1 VTAAPILPLHIRADV
16 MELKGIIVKLLGLS
30 IVLALVGASLPSA
43 AQATATHYQLNIPR
57 QPLDS
62 ALKDFA
68 RQTGLQVARFTDVS
82 SGTAEVGPVAG
93 TLTSEEAL
101 RTLLGQSELTYWVLR
116 DRTIAV
122 VSKQAAAPA
131 RDTASQSSTDQTAN
145 TPEDRAKQ
153 DEQKAGRSFWDRFR
167 LANVDQ
173 GTPADATSVRKESSV
188 AQKPVEIEEVVVTGI
203 RYSVESSLTA
213 KRAAIQD
220 VEVVTSE
227 DIGKL
232 PDKNVADVLQ
242 RIPGV
247 NTQSAASGEGGF
259 DENNRVSIRGTPASL
274 TQTTING
281 HAVATGDWFITDQSS
296 TAGRS
301 VSYDLLPSEM
311 VARTVVYKT
320 QSADMVEGGVA
331 GTVDLQTPRP
341 LDFKQRY
348 TASALIGGAY
358 SDLPA
363 KADPQANLLLSW
375 QNGQFGLL
383 GMGFFE
389 KRDTRRDGQEVLGYQ
404 AIPANLAAAW
414 QAANPSVPN
423 ATGAQFP
430 TLIGES
436 LFQQTRKREGGLL
449 DLQAKP
455 SDTLSFDLNVFYSH
469 LDADNRNDNPL
480 FFGSRIAPSGYKT
493 GSPVL
498 VPSSLT
504 IQNGTVTAATFPTI
518 PGQPINDSI
527 STTGIPYNTFVYDQI
542 VRPGDVSETEFID
555 LSAKWEPTDKL
566 TLDGEVGFTYGLGDT
581 PVSEVPETQGG
592 NGASFQLNGVTSPA
606 TVSFAGVNTA
616 NPNTTSL
623 GFAFGDINHTIDK
636 EAYVQLNGLVSVDS
650 GIFQSIK
657 AGFRF
662 ASHQREDNYIEKP
675 GCAICNTPYPPLPAY
690 TGGEYPANYRS
701 SIDGGGGFA
710 GNVYTYS
717 DAAILNFASTALTHG
732 FSRYYW
738 PGSYDVKENDVAF
751 YVMANIGGDHWSG
764 NFGVRFA
771 NTLEEVL
778 SNVQGGPDPIKGSLF
793 GSFTPTKIDNH
804 YFDALPSINL
814 KFDLAE
820 SLSLHFSAAQTMARP
835 DYSALGGSVALTDLN
850 DTAAGGN
857 PNLKPVRSA
866 NYDTTLAWYYAPQ
879 SLLELGLFYMDL
891 SSYVDF
897 GTYTA
902 PFFNSKN
909 GAVETYTVTAPFN
922 TTAQIK
928 GVELGWTQPLVFGFG
943 ALANLTYA
951 DGATGTGTPVVGN
964 SKYTYNIGAYFER
977 WGFSANL
984 DYTFRS
990 HYLVGLD
997 HSSLE
1002 NEDDWGNL
1010 DASATYN
1017 FSKNFALNFNVLNI
1031 TNETIKYYAANKDQ
1045 PRAFYTNGRQFYFGV
1060 RLKL

>member
-1 VTAAPILPLHIRADV
+1 MTATPILPLQVRANTI
-16 MELKGIIVKLLGLS
+16 ELKGIVVKLLGLS
-30 IVLALVGASLPSA
+30 IVLALLGASLPSA

-57 QPLDS
+57 EPLDS

-82 SGTAEVGPVAG
+82 GGAAEVGPVAG
-93 TLTSEEAL
+93 SLTPEEAL
-101 RTLLGQSELTYWVLR
+101 TTLLGETQLTYRVLSG
-116 DRTIAV
+116 RTIAIV
-122 VSKQAAAPA
+122 NKQTAPPAGAPA
-131 RDTASQSSTDQTAN
+131 SQLSTDQTAQATTADDSGN
-145 TPEDRAKQ
+145 Q
-153 DEQKAGRSFWDRFR
+153 DPQKPRGSFWNRLR
-167 LANVDQ
+167 LAQVDQ
-173 GTPADATSVRKESSV
+173 GASADTTSVRKDSSI

-203 RYSVESSLTA
+203 RYSVESSLAA
-213 KRAAIQD
+213 KRAATQD

-242 RIPGV
+242 RVPGV

-341 LDFKQRY
+341 LDFKQRL
-348 TASALIGGAY
+348 TASALLGGVY

-363 KADPQANLLLSW
+363 KADPQANVLLSW
-375 QNGQFGLL
+375 QNGQFGVL

-389 KRDTRRDGQEVLGYQ
+389 KRDTRRDGQEVLGYE

-414 QAANPSVPN
+414 QAANPALPN

-430 TLIGES
+430 TLIGEA
-436 LFQQTRKREGGLL
+436 LFEQTRKREGGLL
-449 DLQAKP
+449 DFQAKP
-455 SDTLSFDLNVFYSH
+455 TDTLSFDLNVFYSH
-469 LDADNRNDNPL
+469 MDADNINDNAL
-480 FFGSRIAPSGYKT
+480 FFGSHVTSTQY
-493 GSPVL
+493 L
-498 VPSSLT
+498 YVPSSLT
-504 IQNGTVTAATFPTI
+504 LQNGTVTAATFPTL
-518 PGQPINDSI
+518 PGQPLNDSL
-527 STTGIPYNTFVYDQI
+527 SNPRVNYNTFVYDQI

-555 LSAKWEPTDKL
+555 LSGQWQPTDKL
-566 TLDGEVGFTYGLGDT
+566 TFDGELGFTYGLGNT

-592 NGASFQLNGVTSPA
+592 NGGGYQLNGVTSPA
-606 TVSFAGVNTA
+606 TVSFAGINTA
-616 NPNTTSL
+616 DPSTAFL

-636 EAYVQLNGLVSVDS
+636 EAYVQLNGLARVDS
-650 GIFQSIK
+650 GVFQSIK

-662 ASHQREDNYIEKP
+662 ASHEREDNYIEKP
-675 GCAICNTPYPPLPAY
+675 GCAICTTSYPALPAY
-690 TGGEYPANYRS
+690 SGGEYPSNYRN

-710 GNVYTYS
+710 GNIFTYS
-717 DAAILNFASTALTHG
+717 QAAILNFASTALSHG

-738 PGSYDVKENDVAF
+738 PGAYDVKENDAAF

-778 SNVQGGPDPIKGSLF
+778 SNVGGGTDPIVGSLF
-793 GSFTPTKIDNH
+793 GAYTPTKIDNH
-804 YFDALPSINL
+804 YFDVLPSMNL
-814 KFDLAE
+814 KFDLTE
-820 SLSLHFSAAQTMARP
+820 SLSLHFSAAETMARP

-857 PNLKPVRSA
+857 PNLKPVRA
-866 NYDTTLAWYYAPQ
+866 ADYDTTLAWYYAPQ

-909 GAVETYTVTAPFN
+909 NDIENYTVTAPFN

-928 GVELGWTQPLVFGFG
+928 GVELGWTQPLLFGFG
-943 ALANLTYA
+943 ALANFTYA
-951 DGATGTGTPVVGN
+951 DGATGSGSPVVGN
-964 SKYTYNIGAYFER
+964 SKYTYNVGGYFER

-1017 FSKNFALNFNVLNI
+1017 FSRSFALNFNVLNI

>member
-1 VTAAPILPLHIRADV
+1 MTATPILPLHTRAAAMAIREIV
-16 MELKGIIVKLLGLS
+16 VKLLGLS
-30 IVLALVGASLPSA
+30 IVLTLVGASLPSA

-57 QPLDS
+57 EPLDS

-68 RQTGLQVARFTDVS
+68 RQTGLQVARFTDING
-82 SGTAEVGPVAG
+82 GTAEVGPVVG
-93 TLTSEEAL
+93 TLTPEEAL
-101 RTLLGQSELTYWVLR
+101 GTLLGSSQLTYRVLN
-116 DRTIAV
+116 DRVIAI
-122 VSKQAAAPA
+122 VSKRPAGAAASP
-131 RDTASQSSTDQTAN
+131 TSTDQTTQAKTPDDSAN
-145 TPEDRAKQ
+145 Q
-153 DEQKAGRSFWDRFR
+153 DEQKAKRSFWDRFR
-167 LANVDQ
+167 LAQVDQ
-173 GTPADATSVRKESSV
+173 RTSTDTTSVGRDSSV
-188 AQKPVEIEEVVVTGI
+188 AQKPVEVEEVVVTGI
-203 RYSVESSLTA
+203 RYSVESSLAA
-213 KRAAIQD
+213 KRAAVQD

-242 RIPGV
+242 RVPGV

-331 GTVDLQTPRP
+331 GTVDLQTPKP
-341 LDFKQRY
+341 LDFKQRF
-348 TASALIGGAY
+348 TASALLGGVY

-363 KADPQANLLLSW
+363 KTDPQANLLLSW
-375 QNGQFGLL
+375 QNGQFGVL

-389 KRDTRRDGQEVLGYQ
+389 KRDTRRDGQEVLGY
-404 AIPANLAAAW
+404 ATIPANLAAAW
-414 QAANPSVPN
+414 QAANPALPN

-430 TLIGES
+430 TLIGAS
-436 LFQQTRKREGGLL
+436 LFEQTRKREGGLL
-449 DLQAKP
+449 DFQAKP

-469 LDADNRNDNPL
+469 LDADNRNDNAL
-480 FFGSRIAPSGYKT
+480 FFGNHVTSTQY
-493 GSPVL
+493 VY

-518 PGQPINDSI
+518 PGQPLNDMI
-527 STTGIPYNTFVYDQI
+527 SNPRTNYNTFVYDQI

-555 LSAKWEPTDKL
+555 LSTQWQATDKL
-566 TLDGEVGFTYGLGDT
+566 SLDGEIGFTYGLGNT
-581 PVSEVPETQGG
+581 PVSSVPETQGG
-592 NGASFQLNGVTSPA
+592 NGGSYQLHGVTTPA
-606 TVSFAGVNTA
+606 TVNFADVNPA
-616 NPNTTSL
+616 DPNTTFL
-623 GFAFGDINHTIDK
+623 GYGFGDDNHTIDK
-636 EAYVQLNGLVSVDS
+636 ESYAQLNGLFKVDS

-657 AGFRF
+657 AGLRF
-662 ASHQREDNYIEKP
+662 ALHEREDNYIEKQ
-675 GCAICNTPYPPLPAY
+675 GCAACTTNYPALPAY
-690 TGGEYPANYRS
+690 TGGEYPNNYRG

-710 GNVYTYS
+710 GNIYTYS
-717 DAAILNFASTALTHG
+717 DAAILAWASTAISHG

-738 PGSYDVKENDVAF
+738 PGAYDVKENDAAF

-771 NTLEEVL
+771 NTREEVL
-778 SNVQGGPDPIKGSLF
+778 SNVAGGPHPIIGSLF
-793 GSFTPTKIDNH
+793 GAFTPTEIDNH
-804 YFDALPSINL
+804 YFDVLPSMNL

-820 SLSLHFSAAQTMARP
+820 NLALHVSAAETMARP

-866 NYDTTLAWYYAPQ
+866 NYDTTLAWYFAPQ

-902 PFFNSKN
+902 PFYNARNRDIENYS
-909 GAVETYTVTAPFN
+909 VTAPFN

-928 GVELGWTQPLVFGFG
+928 GVELGWTQPLYFGFG
-943 ALANLTYA
+943 ALANFTYS
-951 DGATGTGTPVVGN
+951 DGATGSSTPVVGN
-964 SKYTYNIGAYFER
+964 SKYTYNIGGYFER

-997 HSSLE
+997 HSSIE
-1002 NEDDWGNL
+1002 NEDNWGNL

-1017 FSKNFALNFNVLNI
+1017 LSRNFALNFNVLNL
-1031 TNETIKYYAANKDQ
+1031 TNETIKYYAANRDQ
-1045 PRAFYTNGRQFYFGV
+1045 PRAFYSNGRQFYFGL

>member
-1 VTAAPILPLHIRADV
+1 MTATPILPRYAHSNTRV
-16 MELKGIIVKLLGLS
+16 PRGIVVKLLGLS
-30 IVLALVGASLPSA
+30 IALVLVGASLPSE
-43 AQATATHYQLNIPR
+43 AQARATHYQLHIPR
-57 QPLDS
+57 EPLDN

-82 SGTAEVGPVAG
+82 GDTLEVGPVAG
-93 TLTSEEAL
+93 SLTPQEAL
-101 RTLLGQSELTYWVLR
+101 STLLGATQLTYRVLT

-122 VSKQAAAPA
+122 ISRPSAEPISQVSTNQTAQTQTSDDGVGQDDRRVVKSYWNRFHLARADQAAAA
-131 RDTASQSSTDQTAN
+131 DT
-145 TPEDRAKQ
+145 
-153 DEQKAGRSFWDRFR
+153 
-167 LANVDQ
+167 
-173 GTPADATSVRKESSV
+173 TSVTKDDSI
-188 AQKPVEIEEVVVTGI
+188 AQQPAQIEEVVVTGI
-203 RYSVESSLTA
+203 RYSVESSLAA
-213 KRAAIQD
+213 KRAATQD

-242 RIPGV
+242 RVPGV

-331 GTVDLQTPRP
+331 GTVDLQTPKP
-341 LDFKQRY
+341 LDFKQRI
-348 TASALIGGAY
+348 TAAALLGGVY
-358 SDLPA
+358 SDLPG
-363 KADPQANLLLSW
+363 KTDPQANLLLSW
-375 QNGQFGLL
+375 QNGQFGVL

-389 KRDTRRDGQEVLGYQ
+389 KRATRRDGQEVLGYE

-414 QAANPSVPN
+414 QAANPALPN

-430 TLIGES
+430 TLIGQA
-436 LFQQTRKREGGLL
+436 LFEQTRKREGGLL
-449 DLQAKP
+449 DFQAKP
-455 SDTLSFDLNVFYSH
+455 TDTLSFDLNVFYSH
-469 LDADNRNDNPL
+469 LDADNSNDNAL
-480 FFGSRIAPSGYKT
+480 FFGSHIAPGNYKSGTPAY
-493 GSPVL
+493 

-504 IQNGTVTAATFPTI
+504 IADGTVTAATFPTI
-518 PGQPINDSI
+518 PGQPRNDST
-527 STTGIPYNTFVYDQI
+527 SKSGIPYNTFVYDQI

-555 LSAKWEPTDKL
+555 LSGQWQPNDAL
-566 TLDGEVGFTYGLGDT
+566 TFDGELGFTYGLGNT

-592 NGASFQLNGVTSPA
+592 NGGSYQLNGVINPA
-606 TVSFAGVNTA
+606 AVSFSSINTA
-616 NPNTTSL
+616 DPSTAFL

-636 EAYVQLNGLVSVDS
+636 ETYVQLNGLYKVDS

-662 ASHQREDNYIEKP
+662 ASHEREDNYIEKP
-675 GCAICNTPYPPLPAY
+675 GCAICNTPYPALPVY
-690 TGGEYPANYRS
+690 TGGEYPSNYRG

-710 GNVYTYS
+710 GNIFTYS
-717 DAAILNFASTALTHG
+717 QAAILNFASTALTHG

-738 PGSYDVKENDVAF
+738 PGSYDVKENDAAF
-751 YVMANIGGDHWSG
+751 YVMTIIGGDHWSG
-764 NFGVRFA
+764 NFGVRLA
-771 NTLEEVL
+771 NTREEVL
-778 SNVQGGPDPIKGSLF
+778 SNVQGGTDPITGSLF
-793 GSFTPTKIDNH
+793 GAFTPTKIDNH
-804 YFDALPSINL
+804 YFDVLPSMNL
-814 KFDLAE
+814 KFDLAQN
-820 SLSLHFSAAQTMARP
+820 LSLHVSAAQTMARP

-902 PFFNSKN
+902 PFYNSKN
-909 GAVETYTVTAPFN
+909 NDIETYAVTAPFN

-928 GVELGWTQPLVFGFG
+928 GVELGWTQPLMLGFG
-943 ALANLTYA
+943 ALANFTYS
-951 DGATGTGTPVVGN
+951 DGATGSGTPVVGN
-964 SKYTYNIGAYFER
+964 SKYTYNVGGYFER

-1017 FSKNFALNFNVLNI
+1017 FSKNLALNFNVLNL
-1031 TNETIKYYAANKDQ
+1031 TNETIRYYAANKDQ

>member
-1 VTAAPILPLHIRADV
+1 MTAAPILPLHIRA
-16 MELKGIIVKLLGLS
+16 EIGGIVVKLLGLC
-30 IVLALVGASLPSA
+30 IVLALVGSSLPSA

-57 QPLDS
+57 EPLDS

-82 SGTAEVGPVAG
+82 GSTAEVGPVAG
-93 TLTSEEAL
+93 TFTPEEAL
-101 RTLLGQSELTYWVLR
+101 RTLLGESELTYSVLNG
-116 DRTIAV
+116 RTIAV
-122 VSKQAAAPA
+122 VSKQAAAA
-131 RDTASQSSTDQTAN
+131 KASQSSTDQTALTQ
-145 TPEDRAKQ
+145 TPDDGANQ

-167 LANVDQ
+167 VAQVDQ
-173 GTPADATSVRKESSV
+173 RTSADASSVRKDSGV
-188 AQKPVEIEEVVVTGI
+188 AQKPVDVEEVVVTGI
-203 RYSVESSLTA
+203 RYSVESSLAA

-242 RIPGV
+242 RVPGV

-331 GTVDLQTPRP
+331 GTVDLQTPKP
-341 LDFKQRY
+341 LDFKQGF

-363 KADPQANLLLSW
+363 KADPQANVLLSW

-383 GMGFFE
+383 GMGFYE
-389 KRDTRRDGQEVLGYQ
+389 KRDTRRDGQEVLGYET
-404 AIPANLAAAW
+404 IPSNLAAAW
-414 QAANPSVPN
+414 QAANPSLPN
-423 ATGAQFP
+423 AAGAQFP
-430 TLIGES
+430 TLIGAS
-436 LFQQTRKREGGLL
+436 LFEQTRKREGGLL
-449 DLQAKP
+449 DFQAKP
-455 SDTLSFDLNVFYSH
+455 TDTLSFDLNVFYSH
-469 LDADNRNDNPL
+469 LDADNRNDNAL
-480 FFGSRIAPSGYKT
+480 FFGNHIAPTNYTT
-493 GSPVL
+493 GGPVF

-504 IQNGTVTAATFPTI
+504 IQSGTVTAATYPTL
-518 PGQPINDSI
+518 PGQPLSDCNCK
-527 STTGIPYNTFVYDQI
+527 TGIPYNTFVYDQI

-555 LSAKWEPTDKL
+555 LSTQWQATDKL
-566 TLDGEVGFTYGLGDT
+566 TLDGEIGSTYGLGNT
-581 PVSEVPETQGG
+581 PVSVVPETQGG
-592 NGASFQLNGVTSPA
+592 NGGSYQLHGVTSPA
-606 TVSFAGVNTA
+606 TVNFADVNPA
-616 NPNTTSL
+616 DPNTTFL
-623 GFAFGDINHTIDK
+623 GYGFGDINHTIDK
-636 EAYVQLNGLVSVDS
+636 ESYVQLNGLVKVDS

-657 AGFRF
+657 AGLRL
-662 ASHQREDNYIEKP
+662 ALHEREDNYIEKP
-675 GCAICNTPYPPLPAY
+675 GCAICTTAYPALPAY
-690 TGGEYPANYRS
+690 TGGEYPSNYRG

-710 GNVYTYS
+710 GNIYTYS
-717 DAAILNFASTALTHG
+717 DAAILNWASTALSHG
-732 FSRYYW
+732 FERYNW
-738 PGSYDVKENDVAF
+738 PGAYDVKENDSAF
-751 YVMANIGGDHWSG
+751 YIMANIGGDHWSG

-771 NTLEEVL
+771 NTREEIL
-778 SNVQGGPDPIKGSLF
+778 SNVGGGPNAITGSMF
-793 GSFTPTKIDNH
+793 GVFTPTEIDNH
-804 YFDALPSINL
+804 YFDVLPSMNL

-820 SLSLHFSAAQTMARP
+820 NLSLHFSAAETMARP

-902 PFFNSKN
+902 PFFNSRN
-909 GAVETYTVTAPFN
+909 GDVEAYTVTAPFN

-928 GVELGWTQPLVFGFG
+928 GVELGWTQPLAFGFG
-943 ALANLTYA
+943 ALANFTYS
-951 DGATGTGTPVVGN
+951 DGATGSNTPVVGN
-964 SKYTYNIGAYFER
+964 SKYTYNIGGYFER
-977 WGFSANL
+977 WGFSANI

-997 HSSLE
+997 HSSIE

-1045 PRAFYTNGRQFYFGV
+1045 PRAFYTNGRQYYFGV